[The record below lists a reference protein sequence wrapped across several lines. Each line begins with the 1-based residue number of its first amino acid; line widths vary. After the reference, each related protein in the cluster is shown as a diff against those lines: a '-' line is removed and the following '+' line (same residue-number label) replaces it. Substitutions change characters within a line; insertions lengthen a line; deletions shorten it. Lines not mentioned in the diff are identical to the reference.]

1 VRNHLD
7 FRGDGGFTSITFMLM
22 LLVLVIAV
30 GAISVDLWHLVA
42 EHREVAG
49 VVDGAAIS
57 AASAVDTDALRSD
70 PPVVQ
75 LRPDEAAARACSY
88 LQENG
93 GVGACPGPN
102 AEIVVNMDT
111 IAVTVRRDVNLTL
124 LKIFA
129 ALNPDADAAPI
140 EVAASSTARIAS
152 R

>member
-1 VRNHLD
+1 
-7 FRGDGGFTSITFMLM
+7 M

-30 GAISVDLWHLVA
+30 GAISADLWHLVA

-49 VVDGAAIS
+49 VVDGAAL
-57 AASAVDTDALRSD
+57 AAANAVDTDALRLD

-88 LQENG
+88 LQEKG
-93 GVGACPGPN
+93 GVGACPGPD
-102 AEIVVNMDT
+102 AEIVVNVET
-111 IAVTVRRDVNLTL
+111 ISVTMRRDVNLTL

-129 ALNPDADAAPI
+129 GLNPDVDTSPI